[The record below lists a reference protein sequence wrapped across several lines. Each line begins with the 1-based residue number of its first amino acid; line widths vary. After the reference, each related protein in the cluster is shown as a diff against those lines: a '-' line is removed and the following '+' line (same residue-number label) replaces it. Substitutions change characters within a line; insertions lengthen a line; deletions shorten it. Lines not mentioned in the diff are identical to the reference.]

1 VQGTSRFIVFV
12 AMVLLTIVS
21 IWTTY
26 ISLTDSILPEPKLPI
41 PLPSGIVWQCS
52 VFALALSVAIG
63 LMLFAL
69 KAAIIDEQK
78 SLGIGGILGLIV
90 VGFISITF
98 NMDVLYRTAD
108 KEFYTRYANDEMLR
122 VYENHLSE
130 AERVLTTKRDALR
143 KQVATQTAEL
153 ESEVEG
159 IRQSP
164 AGYGTRAKEE
174 EYKLRIMESGA
185 EVELETLDQALAS
198 KEKADAL
205 ILATHPQ
212 TIEEVQQ
219 FQNDLRVL
227 VRDVAAQAGLPL
239 PHPVKLES
247 PIFAVFAKLFDFK
260 NVGMKEIFFLL
271 IALFLDVGDIIGYSL
286 VPKGKKQ
293 PARRLPHF
301 TPVYD
306 PTEGPRNRPEF
317 VPSWDLIAAKGE
329 DGEAGAG
336 EQKGDDFFG
345 ESTIARLPNAEQGRP
360 PRSFRIDRR

>member
-1 VQGTSRFIVFV
+1 MQGVSRFIVFV

-26 ISLTDSILPEPKLPI
+26 VSLNDSILPEPKIPI
-41 PLPSGIVWQCS
+41 PLPSGGVWQCS

-78 SLGIGGILGLIV
+78 RLSLLGILGLII
-90 VGFISITF
+90 VGFISISF

-108 KEFYTRYANDEMLR
+108 KDFYVRYAHDEMLR
-122 VYENHLSE
+122 VYENYLAE
-130 AERVLTTKRDALR
+130 AEQTLTARRDGLR
-143 KQVATQTAEL
+143 KDIATQTAEF

-159 IRQSP
+159 IRQAP

-174 EYKLRIMESGA
+174 DYKLRVLESA
-185 EVELETLDQALAS
+185 NQVELGTLEEALAAS
-198 KEKADAL
+198 AKADAL
-205 ILATHPQ
+205 IMGTHPE
-212 TIEEVQQ
+212 TIGEVQQ
-219 FQNDLRVL
+219 LQNDLRVL
-227 VRDVAAQAGLPL
+227 VREVGAQAGLAL
-239 PHPVKLES
+239 PAPVKMES

-271 IALFLDVGDIIGYSL
+271 IALFLDLGDIIGYAL

-293 PARRLPHF
+293 PARRIPHF
-301 TPVYD
+301 TPVID
-306 PTEGPRNRPEF
+306 PAEGPRNRPEF
-317 VPSWDLIAAKGE
+317 VPAWDAITAKTEETE
-329 DGEAGAG
+329 DTG
-336 EQKGDDFFG
+336 DFFG
-345 ESTIARLPNAEQGRP
+345 ESTIERLPSAEQGRP